1 MEEKEIKDPQ
11 TTADTNAEAQNDTD
25 TKQEHEEVQAEQA
38 EEQLTD
44 TDKLAQKEAEIAE
57 FKDKL
62 LRQAAD
68 YANFRKHAMA
78 RQTELILNG
87 GKSVIESL
95 LPILDDIERAEA
107 NLDKEE
113 ENEGISEG
121 IRLVFKKLN
130 DTLQKQGLE
139 RMDVKDK
146 AFDTDFHEAVALF
159 PSQDESLKNKI
170 IDCVQTGYMLSGK
183 VLRHAKVVV
192 AQ

>member
-1 MEEKEIKDPQ
+1 MEEKEIKDPK
-11 TTADTNAEAQNDTD
+11 TTTEPNTEVQNDTAAKPENED
-25 TKQEHEEVQAEQA
+25 VQAEQT
-38 EEQLTD
+38 EENLTD
-44 TDKLAQKEAEIAE
+44 ADKLAQQEAEIAE
-57 FKDKL
+57 LKDKL

-87 GKSVIESL
+87 GKNVIESL

-107 NLDKEE
+107 NLNKED
-113 ENEGISEG
+113 ENEGLSEG

-146 AFDTDFHEAVALF
+146 TFDTDFHEAVALF
-159 PSQDESLKNKI
+159 PTQDESQKNQI

>member
-57 FKDKL
+57 LKDKL

>member
-1 MEEKEIKDPQ
+1 MEEKEIKDPK
-11 TTADTNAEAQNDTD
+11 TTTEPNTEVQNDTAAKPENED
-25 TKQEHEEVQAEQA
+25 VQAEQT
-38 EEQLTD
+38 EENLTD
-44 TDKLAQKEAEIAE
+44 ADKLAQQEAEIAE
-57 FKDKL
+57 LKDKL

-87 GKSVIESL
+87 GKNVIESL

-107 NLDKEE
+107 NLNKED
-113 ENEGISEG
+113 ENEGLSEG

-139 RMDVKDK
+139 RMDVKEK
-146 AFDTDFHEAVALF
+146 TFDTDFHEAVALF
-159 PSQDESLKNKI
+159 PTQDESQKNQI

>member
-1 MEEKEIKDPQ
+1 MEEKEIKDPK
-11 TTADTNAEAQNDTD
+11 TTTESNTEVQNDTAAKPENED
-25 TKQEHEEVQAEQA
+25 VQAEQT
-38 EEQLTD
+38 EENLTD
-44 TDKLAQKEAEIAE
+44 ADKLAQQEAEIAE
-57 FKDKL
+57 LKDKL

-87 GKSVIESL
+87 GKNVIESL

-107 NLDKEE
+107 NLNKEDK
-113 ENEGISEG
+113 NEGLSEG

-146 AFDTDFHEAVALF
+146 TFDTDFHEAVALF
-159 PSQDESLKNKI
+159 PTQDESQKNQI

>member
-1 MEEKEIKDPQ
+1 MEEKEIKDPK
-11 TTADTNAEAQNDTD
+11 TTTEPNTEVQNDTAAKPENED
-25 TKQEHEEVQAEQA
+25 VQAEQT
-38 EEQLTD
+38 EENLTD
-44 TDKLAQKEAEIAE
+44 ADKLAQQEAEIAE
-57 FKDKL
+57 LKDKL

-87 GKSVIESL
+87 GKNVIESL

-107 NLDKEE
+107 NLNKED
-113 ENEGISEG
+113 ENEGLSEG

-146 AFDTDFHEAVALF
+146 TFDTDFHEAVALF
-159 PSQDESLKNKI
+159 PTQDESQKNQI

-183 VLRHAKVVV
+183 ILRHAKVVV

>member
-1 MEEKEIKDPQ
+1 MEEKEIKDPK
-11 TTADTNAEAQNDTD
+11 TTTEPNTEVQNDTAAKPENED
-25 TKQEHEEVQAEQA
+25 VQAEQT
-38 EEQLTD
+38 EENLTD
-44 TDKLAQKEAEIAE
+44 ADKLAQQEAKIAE
-57 FKDKL
+57 LKDKL

-87 GKSVIESL
+87 GKNVIESL

-107 NLDKEE
+107 NLNKED
-113 ENEGISEG
+113 ENEGLSEG

-146 AFDTDFHEAVALF
+146 TFDTDFHEAVALF
-159 PSQDESLKNKI
+159 PTQDESQKNQI